1 MCAGCIGVTLTRIPL
16 TSSTGSS
23 TCTIC
28 PAGSECATL
37 SADPVACGADSAAA
51 AGSIA
56 CTQCDPGTAVTSADH
71 CMSCI
76 FIRCVI
82 FMIPKFMSITCSNM
96 LTYAFR
102 VSRYHGLVYTCT
114 EQIENLFSGETP
126 NSDQSACILCD
137 PGYHCNDPANPVE
150 CTDGYYATGGA
161 TSCSHCAPGFE
172 CTTMAETPCGTGSS
186 GVSHG
191 TVKNPC

>member
-1 MCAGCIGVTLTRIPL
+1 MCARMTARIARIETHTLSHIRAIPLVLLTLLHEYVAAGCIGVTLTLIPL

-82 FMIPKFMSITCSNM
+82 FMIPKFMSIICSSM
-96 LTYAFR
+96 LTCAFR
-102 VSRYHGLVYTCT
+102 VRRYHGLAYTYMC
-114 EQIENLFSGETP
+114 
-126 NSDQSACILCD
+126 
-137 PGYHCNDPANPVE
+137 
-150 CTDGYYATGGA
+150 
-161 TSCSHCAPGFE
+161 
-172 CTTMAETPCGTGSS
+172 
-186 GVSHG
+186 
-191 TVKNPC
+191 